1 MQPFVSWVISSKD
14 TQSQRTEHYVC
25 ARPSARGPTQR
36 YFSRVGSLL
45 AWGVRSRLCV
55 HTWFSFNARSTY
67 PYNICAWGGK
77 CSKQTLPRST
87 ALYAY
92 AQSWA
97 RGPNPLVGNLKPG
110 PASKRVSCNRWDRR
124 PITDR
129 FTQNFH
135 RGTLQSDVVFLFPRK
150 VRRRLPQHRRS
161 SAPAWRKRASRARG
175 AGVSR
180 IEYEGKYVGK
190 LSPYTYIIRSLYY
203 LHALQE
209 KVGMH

>member
-67 PYNICAWGGK
+67 PYTICSTFRGMFKTNTAAK
-77 CSKQTLPRST
+77 HRALRMRSVVG
-87 ALYAY
+87 
-92 AQSWA
+92 SWTE
-97 RGPNPLVGNLKPG
+97 PTLVGNLKPG

-129 FTQNFH
+129 FTQNIH
-135 RGTLQSDVVFLFPRK
+135 RRTLHSDVVFLFPRK
-150 VRRRLPQHRRS
+150 VRRRLPQDRRS

-175 AGVSR
+175 ARG
-180 IEYEGKYVGK
+180 
-190 LSPYTYIIRSLYY
+190 LTN
-203 LHALQE
+203 
-209 KVGMH
+209 